1 MIMYSE
7 LEREKSSFRD
17 LSGFVFKKD
26 NVLYRQINECYKSN
40 YEKLMSSGLYDEL
53 VSQNLL
59 VSHEEVT
66 LSNVKAYKI
75 IKPKY
80 IEYVSYPYEWS
91 FSMLKDAGL
100 LTLNIQEKA
109 IEYGMSLKDASS
121 YNVQFDENA
130 KPVFIDTLSFEQFEE
145 TSWKAYGQFC
155 RHFLA
160 PLLLM
165 SFVDMRCQNLLKS
178 YIDGIPLDLVGK
190 MLPLKCKFNLSI
202 LMHIYWHSE
211 KINQF
216 EKTCNSDLHK
226 IKLSKSQHLA
236 LIDNLKSLISSL
248 KFPMKTSEWGE
259 YYDFTNY
266 SEKSFLSKKDIVTAF
281 IDKVNP
287 KSLWDLGGNIGT
299 FTRLASEKGIPS
311 VVFDVDYVSVE
322 KNYLQIKK
330 NKENNLLPLVLD
342 LANPSP
348 AIGWANEERKTFF
361 ERGNADMVLMLALIH
376 HLYFSNNLSFDKVA
390 EFVSKFAKTLVI
402 EFVPKEDSQVK
413 FLTLSKSENY
423 DYYNIE
429 NFEIAFSKFFDI
441 KEKFAVEE
449 SGRILY
455 LMKGKD

>member
-1 MIMYSE
+1 MMIYSE
-7 LEREKSSFRD
+7 LEKEKSSFRD

-26 NVLYRQINECYKSN
+26 NILYRQINECYKSN
-40 YEKLMSSGLYDEL
+40 YEKLMNSGLYDEL
-53 VSQNLL
+53 VSQSLL

-66 LSNVKAYKI
+66 LSDVKAYKI

-145 TSWKAYGQFC
+145 ISWKAYGQFC

-178 YIDGIPLDLVGK
+178 YIDGIPLDLVAK

-216 EKTCNSDLHK
+216 EKACDSDLHK
-226 IKLSKSQHLA
+226 IKLSKAQHLA
-236 LIDNLKSLISSL
+236 LLENLKSLMYAL

-266 SEKSFLSKKDIVTAF
+266 SEKSFFSKKEIVSNF
-281 IDKVNP
+281 INKTNL
-287 KSLWDLGGNIGT
+287 KALWDLGGNVGT
-299 FTRLASEKGIPS
+299 FTRLASEKGIS
-311 VVFDVDYVSVE
+311 SIVFDIDYVSVE

-361 ERGNADMVLMLALIH
+361 DRGSADMVLMLALIH

-390 EFVSKFAKTLVI
+390 EFVSKFANFLVI

-413 FLTLSKSENY
+413 FLTVSKFENY
-423 DYYNIE
+423 EDYNVE
-429 NFEIAFSKFFDI
+429 NFESSFSKYFDI
-441 KEKFAVEE
+441 QEKIAIEN

-455 LMKGKD
+455 LMKVKD

>member
-226 IKLSKSQHLA
+226 IKLSKSHHLA

-266 SEKSFLSKKDIVTAF
+266 SEKSFLSKKEIVSNF
-281 IDKVNP
+281 INKTNP
-287 KSLWDLGGNIGT
+287 KSIWDLGGNIGT

-330 NKENNLLPLVLD
+330 NKEINLLPLVLD

-361 ERGNADMVLMLALIH
+361 ERSSAEMVLMLALIH

-413 FLTLSKSENY
+413 FLAVSKFKNY
-423 DYYNIE
+423 EGYDVE
-429 NFEIAFSKFFDI
+429 NFEHSFTKYFDI
-441 KEKFAVEE
+441 QEKVAIKNSE
-449 SGRILY
+449 RILY
-455 LMKGKD
+455 LMKVKD